1 MDRVRTSALLIELV
15 EEPRSAAGCARR
27 RPARG
32 TGAQAA
38 AMTSRRGAMRG
49 SSRSGLRRARRLRM
63 RADGLLQSAFGS
75 AESDLRCGRARRE
88 LELCPGP
95 ASPTAARRQVR
106 EALASW
112 ESGEFEWAALGVVSE
127 LTTNAELHAKTEFT
141 VRLALDA
148 GLLRI
153 EVSDLSPRRP
163 QPREYS
169 TDATTGRGLSM
180 LSAIARSDGIE
191 AVPGGKTVWCELMPG
206 EARRTWLND
215 GTGRRHQRARPEAP
229 DQPGRRCLA
238 ASVGAGGT
246 SRRARSAADERRM
259 SGYLGQV
266 A

>member
-1 MDRVRTSALLIELV
+1 VGF
-15 EEPRSAAGCARR
+15 AGRA
-27 RPARG
+27 
-32 TGAQAA
+32 
-38 AMTSRRGAMRG
+38 G
-49 SSRSGLRRARRLRM
+49 SGCGPTDFCRARSGPPNPISDAGVLDESWSFAPDPQARP
-63 RADGLLQSAFGS
+63 QS
-75 AESDLRCGRARRE
+75 
-88 LELCPGP
+88 
-95 ASPTAARRQVR
+95 RRQVR

-112 ESGEFEWAALGVVSE
+112 ESGEFEWAALAVVSE
-127 LTTNAELHAKTEFT
+127 LTTNAVLHAKTEFT

-206 EARRTWLND
+206 EARRTWLDD

-246 SRRARSAADERRM
+246 SRRARSAGR
-259 SGYLGQV
+259 
-266 A
+266 

>member
-1 MDRVRTSALLIELV
+1 V
-15 EEPRSAAGCARR
+15 
-27 RPARG
+27 
-32 TGAQAA
+32 
-38 AMTSRRGAMRG
+38 
-49 SSRSGLRRARRLRM
+49 
-63 RADGLLQSAFGS
+63 
-75 AESDLRCGRARRE
+75 
-88 LELCPGP
+88 
-95 ASPTAARRQVR
+95 
-106 EALASW
+106 
-112 ESGEFEWAALGVVSE
+112 
-127 LTTNAELHAKTEFT
+127 LHAKTEFT

-206 EARRTWLND
+206 EARRTWLDD
-215 GTGRRHQRARPEAP
+215 GTVDDISERVPKRRTSPAGAASQPPSEPAEPVGGHARP
-229 DQPGRRCLA
+229 
-238 ASVGAGGT
+238 
-246 SRRARSAADERRM
+246 ADERRM

>member
-1 MDRVRTSALLIELV
+1 
-15 EEPRSAAGCARR
+15 
-27 RPARG
+27 
-32 TGAQAA
+32 
-38 AMTSRRGAMRG
+38 
-49 SSRSGLRRARRLRM
+49 M

-206 EARRTWLND
+206 EARRTWLDD
-215 GTGRRHQRARPEAP
+215 GTVDDISERVPKRRTSPAGAASQPPSEPAEPVGGHARP
-229 DQPGRRCLA
+229 
-238 ASVGAGGT
+238 
-246 SRRARSAADERRM
+246 ADEQRM

>member
-1 MDRVRTSALLIELV
+1 
-15 EEPRSAAGCARR
+15 
-27 RPARG
+27 
-32 TGAQAA
+32 
-38 AMTSRRGAMRG
+38 
-49 SSRSGLRRARRLRM
+49 M

-206 EARRTWLND
+206 EARRTWLDD
-215 GTGRRHQRARPEAP
+215 GTVDDISERVPKRRTSPAGAASQPPSEPAEPVGGHARP
-229 DQPGRRCLA
+229 
-238 ASVGAGGT
+238 
-246 SRRARSAADERRM
+246 ADERRM